1 MPLTT
6 HQKWL
11 YVDPLHNKCPWEAS
25 HIEDLD
31 EIEWGERKGKTQ
43 YRGRQL
49 RLQEV
54 AEVRFLFFF
63 SCFFSSLTHWMET
76 LEGIHEQSV
85 LGRSE
90 KRDSDLQFMNSAFI
104 SSPIGLANKLVQF
117 KKRPLY
123 SCSLKAAYTQKKPYE
138 KNLWYQEF
146 QNTKNFTLTL
156 KSILLYIHKRGLKI
170 KTTEKEKVLEIWPL
184 QGGTSCLM
192 FSSELLACC
201 GETSAILVSTFLSS
215 SLKTQRA
222 EGFQH
227 IFTFIWSITGRPD
240 MGEINVD
247 LRPLHPERVATWNS
261 EFFRCELVA

>member
-1 MPLTT
+1 MRGFTYRRSGWNWVGWT
-6 HQKWL
+6 QR
-11 YVDPLHNKCPWEAS
+11 
-25 HIEDLD
+25 EDT
-31 EIEWGERKGKTQ
+31 ISRKTV
-43 YRGRQL
+43 
-49 RLQEV
+49 EV
-54 AEVRFLFFF
+54 AGSGRSPLFIFFF
-63 SCFFSSLTHWMET
+63 LLFSSLTHWMET

-90 KRDSDLQFMNSAFI
+90 KRDSDLRFMNSAFI

>member
-31 EIEWGERKGKTQ
+31 EIEWGEHKGKTQ

-54 AEVRFLFFF
+54 AEVRAFFF
-63 SCFFSSLTHWMET
+63 LAFFSSLTHWMET

-90 KRDSDLQFMNSAFI
+90 KRDSDLRFMNSAFI

-123 SCSLKAAYTQKKPYE
+123 SCSLKAAYTQKNPMRR
-138 KNLWYQEF
+138 
-146 QNTKNFTLTL
+146 TSDIKNF
-156 KSILLYIHKRGLKI
+156 
-170 KTTEKEKVLEIWPL
+170 KTRK
-184 QGGTSCLM
+184 TSPW
-192 FSSELLACC
+192 
-201 GETSAILVSTFLSS
+201 
-215 SLKTQRA
+215 
-222 EGFQH
+222 H
-227 IFTFIWSITGRPD
+227 
-240 MGEINVD
+240 
-247 LRPLHPERVATWNS
+247 
-261 EFFRCELVA
+261 